1 MKVISA
7 PTDPADI
14 GEVDKVKL
22 IALYSRVCPEDVLAN
37 DDPRRDVIAAEML
50 DIGLALSP
58 EAAMQ
63 VIGAVDR
70 WMTARNELNEA
81 PHADRHE
88 MAPNAEKLSNEARV
102 ILHRIE
108 LRINPRKNKFEDAD
122 KEFLS
127 SLWKLLDP
135 SALPGTSW
143 RTLANTS
150 VKLGRELLKR
160 EWEVTKN
167 VFF

>member
-1 MKVISA
+1 MMDVLSFAIWSGIAIALGAIVAAWLTRRTKISEFRQEWINELR
-7 PTDPADI
+7 ADI
-14 GEVDKVKL
+14 
-22 IALYSRVCPEDVLAN
+22 
-37 DDPRRDVIAAEML
+37 AAY
-50 DIGLALSP
+50 
-58 EAAMQ
+58 
-63 VIGAVDR
+63 IGAADR

-81 PHADRHE
+81 PHTERQQ

-143 RTLANTS
+143 RALADNS
-150 VKLGRELLKR
+150 VRLGRELLKR
-160 EWEVTKN
+160 EWEVAKN

>member
-1 MKVISA
+1 MTDVLSFAIWSGVAIALGAIVAAWLTRRTKISEFRQEWINELR
-7 PTDPADI
+7 ADI
-14 GEVDKVKL
+14 
-22 IALYSRVCPEDVLAN
+22 
-37 DDPRRDVIAAEML
+37 AAY
-50 DIGLALSP
+50 
-58 EAAMQ
+58 
-63 VIGAVDR
+63 IGAADR

-81 PHADRHE
+81 PHADRQE
-88 MAPNAEKLSNEARV
+88 MVPNAEKLSNEARV

-122 KEFLS
+122 NEFLI
-127 SLWKLLDP
+127 SLWTLLDP
-135 SALPGTSW
+135 SALPGSSW
-143 RTLANTS
+143 RTLADTS